1 MSILRR
7 LGEPCDSSD
16 RNSLCVSV
24 AGNDDIYN
32 GVANDGTAF
41 MSDGTSVLFPGQIPD
56 YTFYENL
63 SRRVERREAHRL
75 VFIFGL
81 GFAVGFIIRS
91 VL

>member
-7 LGEPCDSSD
+7 LGDPCDSSD

-24 AGNDDIYN
+24 SGNDIYD
-32 GVANDGTAF
+32 GVANAGTAF

-56 YTFYENL
+56 HTFYENL
-63 SRRVERREAHRL
+63 SRRVERREAHKFL
-75 VFIFGL
+75 GVFVAGVI
-81 GFAVGFIIRS
+81 VGVIIRS